1 MLPLVAGMEVPLR
14 KAKSTP
20 EAYHNAHLEERPV
33 RCRANWGHHPLDGV
47 GPQVLGW
54 EPRDLDLEGEPPA
67 DLGPGVEG
75 QRKQLPLEGPSG
87 VPGQGYTPPLT
98 LPEQAWSG
106 T

>member
-1 MLPLVAGMEVPLR
+1 MEVPLR

-20 EAYHNAHLEERPV
+20 EAQHNAHLEERTV
-33 RCRANWGHHPLDGV
+33 RRWADGGHHPLNGE

-54 EPRDLDLEGEPPA
+54 EPRNLDLEGEPPA

-75 QRKQLPLEGPSG
+75 QRNSSGPSEI
-87 VPGQGYTPPLT
+87 PGQGYTPPLT
-98 LPEQAWSG
+98 PPEQAWSG